1 MSLQPGDKV
10 KFLNQRGG
18 GTVVR
23 IIRPGMVAVL
33 IDDGF
38 EIPTPESELVKIGG
52 VSAAER
58 YFSDTTDNKPKAN
71 SIQPGPTPSTPQ
83 GPQSYEAV
91 TETYLEALPPAAK
104 GSSNAPGVYLAFEP
118 IDQKWLISGALDLT
132 LCNISD
138 YDVLYTLFHKTP
150 SGGYTGRDYGSI
162 PPMHK
167 AVIDVVKRES
177 LEYVADGIVQL
188 MFIKE
193 KMPLVWLPAIAVYK
207 IKPIRFTKEDNYKTY
222 AFLNR
227 KAFVY
232 QLVEISKLKSVAKIE
247 EMEKYG
253 EEPIMVE
260 KAEQVKPL
268 SFIARHKTGP
278 REALVDLHAEAILED
293 HREVPPEELL
303 NLQIAYFT
311 RCMEAAIIDNY
322 YKVIFIHGVGNG
334 VLKKAIIERLREY
347 PNVIWQQ
354 APFAR
359 FGMGAIEVMI
369 MRQTHTSSEG

>member
-23 IIRPGMVAVL
+23 IIRPGLVAVL

-52 VSAAER
+52 DSAAAR
-58 YFSDTTDNKPKAN
+58 YFSDTTENKPKAN
-71 SIQPGPTPSTPQ
+71 TTQPIPTPPSPNE
-83 GPQSYEAV
+83 PQSSDAV
-91 TETYLEALPPAAK
+91 ADTYLEALPPAAK

-118 IDQKWLISGALDLT
+118 VDQKWLISGALELT
-132 LCNISD
+132 LSNLSD
-138 YDVLYTLFHKTP
+138 YDVLYTLFHKDP
-150 SGGYTGRDYGSI
+150 GGGYTGRDYGSI

-167 AVIDVVKRES
+167 AVVDVIKREA

-188 MFIKE
+188 MFIRE
-193 KMPLVWLPAIAVYK
+193 KMPSVWLPFIAVYK
-207 IKPIRFTKEDNYKTY
+207 MKPVRFTKEDNYKFY

-232 QLVEISKLKSVAKIE
+232 QLAEISKLKPASRLE
-247 EMEKYG
+247 EIEKYG
-253 EEPIMVE
+253 EEPVIVE

-278 REALVDLHAEAILED
+278 REAVVDLHAEAILED
-293 HREVPPEELL
+293 HREVPPAELL
-303 NLQIAYFT
+303 NLQVAYFT

-369 MRQTHTSSEG
+369 IRHTQAAIED